1 MKICRAG
8 FLILSL
14 ICALPCC
21 ARAQTGIYAMFSYSH
36 ITGQG
41 VGYHVSAS
49 EHGSISPVGGTF
61 GVYNDFLR
69 MGPARLGGDARFFI
83 QNSGG
88 DKPYGSKATG
98 ALFGLRVDTA
108 GIHLPLQPYGQ
119 IEVGAAGANDANSY
133 QRTLGLAYEFQL
145 GVDYTII
152 PRLDLRLEYGDGQ
165 ITGESGPDRGLQQ
178 LGAGLVLR
186 L

>member
-1 MKICRAG
+1 
-8 FLILSL
+8 
-14 ICALPCC
+14 
-21 ARAQTGIYAMFSYSH
+21 MFSYSH

-41 VGYHVSAS
+41 VGYHVSGT
-49 EHGSISPVGGTF
+49 ERGSISPVGGTF

-69 MGPARLGGDARFFI
+69 MGPVRLGGDGRFFI

-88 DKPYGSKATG
+88 DKPYGSKAAG
-98 ALFGLRVDTA
+98 ALFGLRLDTA
-108 GIHLPLQPYGQ
+108 GIPLPLQPYGQ
-119 IEVGAAGANDANSY
+119 FEVGAAGANDGNSSTRSLGFTY
-133 QRTLGLAYEFQL
+133 QFQL

-165 ITGESGPDRGLQQ
+165 MTGGTGPDRGLEQ